1 MNKDIQ
7 DFTEQEMMDERIGR
21 FITQQMNKQEEDS
34 FLEEVKCNEEL
45 RVRAFAT
52 VTMAQAMRQKQKKHD
67 EVIIKSIHRKAH
79 TISIRWIT
87 GIAAL
92 FAAIASYCGYGE
104 YKYQQRSSIVEENIS
119 IYLGTQARGNQDVA
133 IEKQLQVIAQGIKE
147 KRDMGIVIPQLEKM
161 YKTKE
166 LDITYLQH
174 GNEIAWY
181 LSLAYIKD
189 GQTDK
194 AIAILQELIHDN
206 EGLPI
211 AEKAQLLIE
220 KIK

>member
-1 MNKDIQ
+1 MNKDTQ
-7 DFTEQEMMDERIGR
+7 EFTKQEMMDERIGR
-21 FITQQMNKQEEDS
+21 FITQQMNKQEEEA

-52 VTMAQAMRQKQKKHD
+52 VTMAQAMQQEQMKHD
-67 EVIIKSIHRKAH
+67 EAIIKSIHHKAH
-79 TISIRWIT
+79 TVSIRWIT

-104 YKYQQRSSIVEENIS
+104 YKYQQRNSIVEEYIT
-119 IYLGTQARGNQDVA
+119 IYIGSQARGSQDA
-133 IEKQLQVIAQGIKE
+133 SIEKRLQAIAQDIKE
-147 KRDMGIVIPQLEKM
+147 KRDMGLVIPQLEQM
-161 YKTKE
+161 YQTKE
-166 LDITYLQH
+166 FGITYLQH
-174 GNEIAWY
+174 NNEIAWY

-194 AIAILQELIHDN
+194 AIAILKKIAHDN

-220 KIK
+220 RIK